1 MIGSKTHSKNITLQI
16 NSNSY
21 RAIGIDL
28 EFNKNRNPKLK
39 EFIYNKKDRID
50 EKLSLIDM
58 WTIKEASFKAI
69 SNLGLNIILLN
80 EVEIDYINSKF
91 YFNNIEGFFQLNS
104 DNKSSITIAY
114 LP

>member
-21 RAIGIDL
+21 SSIGIDL

-39 EFIYNKKDRID
+39 EFIYNKKDKINP
-50 EKLSLIDM
+50 KLSLIDM

-80 EVEIDYINSKF
+80 EVEVDYIKSKF
-91 YFNNIEGFFQLNS
+91 YFNNIEGFFQITS
-104 DNKSSITIAY
+104 DNKSSLTIAY
-114 LP
+114 IE